1 MMFGF
6 KKKKKN
12 NLDLAFDKTFEEIN
26 KLDSWNDPK
35 KLERYILDSSEQIVS
50 TTKEIESEKKEYR
63 VVNNYLKDIEILEN
77 LTQEEKDEL
86 TGLASTLVELTKA
99 RVGFENRE
107 ARISE
112 KNYTLMEENEDSIPA
127 TIDRLIQ
134 NEIYQDSLSKDMR
147 HLEGEKSA
155 IEIDRDSMKKI
166 IRFQSIVSIAF
177 LISCL
182 IISGTLF
189 LYQYYTGT
197 DLKWLQIIV
206 LLFTATVFTIIFMR
220 DSYIKRK
227 NRSSLRYLNRIIPM
241 LNAIKMK
248 YVNITSA
255 VNYVYSNY
263 DIDSS
268 KELEYLWNNY
278 QNEKRD
284 RELYNRNNMDI
295 EVCNDRVM
303 GFLNK
308 KKLYDPK
315 VWRFQ
320 ALALVRQEEMVEVK
334 QRLIQRRQK
343 IKDQI
348 DSNMNSVKLERDE
361 IDRIMKEHNFYVP
374 EIIEIIQS
382 VDRLCGLNQYKKR
395 NPGAEPERQRRN

>member
-1 MMFGF
+1 MFGL
-6 KKKKKN
+6 KNKKKN

-26 KLDSWNDPK
+26 QLDSWNDPK

-50 TTKEIESEKKEYR
+50 TAKEIESEKKEYR
-63 VVNNYLKDIEILEN
+63 VVTNYLKDIEILEN
-77 LTQEEKDEL
+77 LSQEEKEEL

-99 RVGFENRE
+99 RVGFEQRE
-107 ARISE
+107 SRISE

-127 TIDRLIQ
+127 TLDRLTQ
-134 NEIYQDSLSKDMR
+134 NEIYQDSLDKDMR
-147 HLEGEKSA
+147 RLEGEKSA
-155 IEIDRDSMKKI
+155 IEIDRDASKKVLK
-166 IRFQSIVSIAF
+166 FQSMVAITF
-177 LISCL
+177 FISCL
-182 IISGTLF
+182 IISGTL
-189 LYQYYTGT
+189 LIYQYYTGT
-197 DLKWLQIIV
+197 DLQWFQVIL
-206 LLFTATVFTIIFMR
+206 LLFAATVFAIIFMR
-220 DSYIKRK
+220 DSSIKRK
-227 NRSSLRYLNRIIPM
+227 NRRSLRYLNRIIPM

-263 DIDSS
+263 DIASS

-284 RELYNRNNMDI
+284 RELYNRNNIDI
-295 EVCNDRVM
+295 ETCNDRFM
-303 GFLNK
+303 DFLNK

-320 ALALVRQEEMVEVK
+320 ADALVRQEEMVEVK
-334 QRLIQRRQK
+334 HRLVQRRQK
-343 IKDQI
+343 IRDQI
-348 DSNMNSVKLERDE
+348 DSNMNAVKLERDE

-395 NPGAEPERQRRN
+395 NPGAEPGRQRRN